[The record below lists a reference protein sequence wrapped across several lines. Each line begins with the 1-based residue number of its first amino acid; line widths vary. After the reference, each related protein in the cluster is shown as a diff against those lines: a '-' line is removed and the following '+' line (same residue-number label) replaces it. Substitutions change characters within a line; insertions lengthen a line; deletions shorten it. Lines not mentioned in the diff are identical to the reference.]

1 VDEVD
6 GENVWCRTGAG
17 GSSSTKYTGPVLA
30 DVERTM
36 QSAKGISKGMVEK
49 NMGGG
54 GDSMAGGTC
63 EQKGEEIEGDSLS
76 MSMSGLR
83 KKREINGGV
92 KLVESGNKI
101 QNSQLNIQHGL
112 GVVVA
117 VKQPR

>member
-1 VDEVD
+1 M
-6 GENVWCRTGAG
+6 GKTCGAG
-17 GSSSTKYTGPVLA
+17 QGLEAQARPSTLGLFWLTWRELCNQLREFRREWWRKIWEV
-30 DVERTM
+30 V
-36 QSAKGISKGMVEK
+36 
-49 NMGGG
+49 
-54 GDSMAGGTC
+54 GTPWQ
-63 EQKGEEIEGDSLS
+63 EGHVNKKGEEIEGDSLS

-112 GVVVA
+112 GVVVG